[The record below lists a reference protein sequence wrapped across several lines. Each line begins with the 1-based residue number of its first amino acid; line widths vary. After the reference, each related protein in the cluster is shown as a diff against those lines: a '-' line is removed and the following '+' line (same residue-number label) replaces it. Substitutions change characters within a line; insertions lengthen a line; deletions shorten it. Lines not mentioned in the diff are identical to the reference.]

1 MEKISVEPRK
11 ASSERGSQ
19 QYQGVRSRFAKNLL
33 NNAGIITGAFIMFSV
48 VVIVT
53 TDITLI
59 SPAEITAL
67 GLGFFLLL
75 FCSYSMHVSCADSGM
90 RAGLRSDVYIDT
102 VADYDELTEKVSAYQ
117 NKNLLYAFCKS
128 YIERELKNTR
138 MVTLLDV
145 GLAYEVYEDLYLGRD
160 KKQIKADKKLTKAQ
174 KCAVY
179 KANAIRPIRLTPDMI
194 TKRGRG
200 DGRRAPLGLRPVTRK
215 RIHFVWKFIKNVAVA
230 FAMCLI
236 VLDFVTE
243 PTWKVF
249 AVCCMKLL
257 TVAIN
262 GFDGYR
268 FGYENIV
275 TDTVNYMNDQMDLM
289 GQALAFG
296 EIVPAEDAEKSTA

>member
-1 MEKISVEPRK
+1 MEKISVEPR
-11 ASSERGSQ
+11 ARSSERGSH
-19 QYQGVRSRFAKNLL
+19 QYQGVRSKLAKNLL

-75 FCSYSMHVSCADSGM
+75 FCSYSMHLSCADSGM
-90 RAGLRSDVYIDT
+90 RAGLRSEVYLET
-102 VADYDELTEKVSAYQ
+102 VDSYDDLKDKISKCQ
-117 NKNLLYAFCKS
+117 NQNVLYDFCKS
-128 YIERELKNTR
+128 YIETELKNAR
-138 MVTLLDV
+138 MAVILDV
-145 GLAYEVYEDLYLGRD
+145 GLSYDVYEKLYLGVD
-160 KKQIKADKKLTKAQ
+160 KKQIKADTKLTKLQ
-174 KCAVY
+174 KDAVC
-179 KANAIRPIRLTPDMI
+179 KANQIRPIQLTPDMI

-200 DGRRAPLGLRPVTRK
+200 DGRRAPLGLRPTTRK
-215 RIHFVWKFIKNVAVA
+215 RIHFIWKFVKNVVVA
-230 FAMCLI
+230 FSMCLI

-249 AVCCMKLL
+249 ATCCMTLL

-275 TDTVNYMNDQMDLM
+275 TDTVNYMSDQMDLM
-289 GQALAFG
+289 EQALAFDG
-296 EIVPAEDAEKSTA
+296 TAPEQVEEAAA